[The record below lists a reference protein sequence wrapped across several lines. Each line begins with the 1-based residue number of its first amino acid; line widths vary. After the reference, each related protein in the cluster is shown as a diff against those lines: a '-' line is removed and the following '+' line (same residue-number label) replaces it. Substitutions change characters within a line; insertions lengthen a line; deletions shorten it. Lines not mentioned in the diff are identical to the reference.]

1 MKELED
7 LVEDLKEHILFKE
20 IASISTHHY
29 DSYINSE
36 LTNRHMEIMAFEEAI
51 KHVETS
57 PLHKR
62 DIILEFQKK
71 ALAIKIRI
79 AEIPKYKV

>member
-1 MKELED
+1 MKELEE

-36 LTNRHMEIMAFEEAI
+36 LANRHMEIMAFEEAI
-51 KHVETS
+51 KHVEQN

-62 DIILEFQKK
+62 DILLNFQKK
-71 ALAIKIRI
+71 ALEIKMRI
-79 AEIPKYKV
+79 ADIPHK